1 MAANDAAGAA
11 DPLDDP
17 KTELRLVERELTEAR
32 AEADELRRA
41 IGDPAEEPGDMAARA
56 NLILS
61 LETQQ
66 AIIETLEAR
75 ATALRQ
81 QLGQS

>member
-1 MAANDAAGAA
+1 
-11 DPLDDP
+11 
-17 KTELRLVERELTEAR
+17 
-32 AEADELRRA
+32 
-41 IGDPAEEPGDMAARA
+41 
-56 NLILS
+56 LILS